1 MDLIGALRRRV
12 LEVIDGVVPPSR
24 YKVVV
29 VDAKVKQM
37 LELVVEKGELL
48 NRQVANVLVLDE
60 KRPMEPFLDAVYL
73 VEQSTYSFGCI
84 EADFSVNRYA
94 GAHVFLLPKWK
105 ASDTELHKFEQTLS
119 EHRGKMALR
128 QLHELPIGFSALE
141 QRLFSLQMPSANL
154 ILYNGSFQTDVMSLV
169 DLTGKQL
176 AHVCSALHIS
186 PYVRYTARTSVVRS
200 NAWPTLVARAANKH
214 LNELGA
220 SNSSSMGS
228 KRANLL
234 ILDRTVDL
242 GAPLRH
248 EPIFQALSMDLTNGK
263 GAPPNSASEVPKALK
278 GRTMGIKF
286 EDFKGGYPSE
296 KDKLWRQVRHE
307 HIVSATQQLTANLR
321 ELRAA
326 NPHFEQTAEQASV
339 GDVRNMLA
347 ALPEFMKA
355 RESVGLNLDLAQEC
369 ITALEQPQLQQLMDF
384 EQTLTLGTDD
394 MGEYTN
400 ESQLADSLVSVL
412 AQPHDATTKVRALAL
427 YVLYRRG
434 IRAADY
440 ERLQKHARLR
450 EPDIEAVRH
459 MNFLGMPT
467 EFDPAAA
474 QSDEYPPNLTKEYPR
489 KPLKFHRVQPGI
501 QTVIQ
506 QVLSGQL
513 PETDYPYAGEMPDA
527 SQEALATATS
537 LRNRRQKA
545 TWAQQ
550 VVNQGENSI
559 SGGMADK
566 NDTGTASSSSGKTLV
581 VFVLGGYTA
590 SEAASVYEVAKDSGV
605 NVFLG
610 GHDFLT
616 PQKYVEFVRNMET
629 SREELGIPEDKPEK
643 QVPSFLLQPE
653 LKQDPLPSKSPSP
666 GTRAP
671 VHASVPKA
679 AKASSPVKQ
688 RPAAQAPPRQPPVA
702 QHSSTQPLV
711 TQAKNNKLGGTPN
724 LGPPRSAQPYGLQ
737 SQPSQQS
744 NASPAPSASYSSG
757 YTENGIMY
765 LGSPPPP
772 KEDKGMK
779 KKLKGAFSALKR

>member
-12 LEVIDGVVPPSR
+12 LELIDGIVPPSR

-29 VDAKVKQM
+29 VDAKVKKM
-37 LELVVEKGELL
+37 LDLVVEKGELL
-48 NRQVANVLVLDE
+48 NRQVANVLVLDD

-84 EADFSVNRYA
+84 EADFTMNRYA
-94 GAHVFLLPKWK
+94 GAHIFLLPKWK
-105 ASDTELHKFEQTLS
+105 ASDAEMNKFEQTLA
-119 EHRGKMALR
+119 EHPGKMALR
-128 QLHELPIGFSALE
+128 QLKELPIGFSALE
-141 QRLFSLQMPSANL
+141 QRLFSLQMPNANL
-154 ILYNGSFQTDVMSLV
+154 IFYNKGFQTDVMSLV

-176 AHVCSALHIS
+176 AHMCSALRIS
-186 PYVRYTARTSVVRS
+186 PYVRYTTRTTVVRS
-200 NAWPTLVARAANKH
+200 NAWPTLVARAADKH
-214 LNELGA
+214 LNEMGT
-220 SNSSSMGS
+220 SNSGSMGS

-248 EPIFQALSMDLTNGK
+248 EPLFQALSMDLTNGK
-263 GAPPNSASEVPKALK
+263 GAPPSASSEVPNALK

-296 KDKLWRQVRHE
+296 KDKLWCQVRHE
-307 HIVSATQQLTANLR
+307 HIVAATQQLTANLK

-326 NPHFEQTAEQASV
+326 NPHFEQTAEKASV

-347 ALPEFMKA
+347 ALPEFMRA

-369 ITALEQPQLQQLMDF
+369 INALEQPQLQQLMDF
-384 EQTLTLGTDD
+384 EQTLTLGTDE

-434 IRAADY
+434 LRAADY
-440 ERLQKHARLR
+440 ERIQKHARLK
-450 EPDIEAVRH
+450 ENDIEAVRN

-467 EFDPAAA
+467 EYDPAAA

-489 KPLKFHRVQPGI
+489 KPLKFQRVQPGI
-501 QTVIQ
+501 ETVIQ
-506 QVLSGQL
+506 QVLTGQL
-513 PETDYPYAGEMPDA
+513 SETDYPYAGEMPDA

-550 VVNQGENSI
+550 VVNPGENTI
-559 SGGMADK
+559 SVGMAEKSDA
-566 NDTGTASSSSGKTLV
+566 GSASSSGKTLV
-581 VFVLGGYTA
+581 VFVVGGYTA

-605 NVFLG
+605 NIFLG

-616 PQKYVEFVRNMET
+616 PQKYVDFVRNMET
-629 SREELGIPEDKPEK
+629 PREELSIAEDKPEPS
-643 QVPSFLLQPE
+643 VPSHLLQPE
-653 LKQDPLPSKSPSP
+653 PRKDPSTKSPSP
-666 GTRAP
+666 GVGAPGRA
-671 VHASVPKA
+671 SIPKV
-679 AKASSPVKQ
+679 AKASTPVQ
-688 RPAAQAPPRQPPVA
+688 QASATPAPPKHVPTQAPTVQQPAV
-702 QHSSTQPLV
+702 QP
-711 TQAKNNKLGGTPN
+711 KSKPLGGTPN
-724 LGPPRSAQPYGLQ
+724 LGPPRPQQSYGMQ
-737 SQPSQQS
+737 TQPSQQS
-744 NASPAPSASYSSG
+744 SGSAPGGSYSSG
-757 YTENGIMY
+757 YTANGIMY
-765 LGSPPPP
+765 LGTPPPP